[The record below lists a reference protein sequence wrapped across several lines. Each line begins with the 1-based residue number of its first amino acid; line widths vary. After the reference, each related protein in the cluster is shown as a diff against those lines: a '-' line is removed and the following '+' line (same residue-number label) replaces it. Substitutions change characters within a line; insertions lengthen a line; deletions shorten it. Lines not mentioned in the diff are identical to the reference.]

1 MNRLFLSTIL
11 LALGARALSAQGW
24 PQTWDT
30 PCTLDVVL
38 VTFRDT
44 TAARPNVSYDYH
56 DYDLPGNSSYRL
68 RDFQRLLTGGYDED
82 GNHDEGTVF
91 MGDTVTVANNDTLPA
106 VYGSLRAYFDSV
118 SSGAFELHVRMI
130 NPTDDQGYPRWV
142 VLPRSKGHYAEID
155 LGHRILGDLFWDD
168 AQATAQD
175 SVDAWYPNTDAYD
188 IPGQFLRPRA
198 PFAPQGAL
206 PACRAYVLPK
216 KPARPAAS
224 AGGFCYTAQCAL
236 WG

>member
-56 DYDLPGNSSYRL
+56 DYDLPYGYTTQGVPGNSSYRL

-91 MGDTVTVANNDTLPA
+91 MGDTVTLQQQILMGFLPGA
-106 VYGSLRAYFDSV
+106 RHRQRSRQARSPHQGTRCILRTGSGLKTVRVGPKPDQEPGNPERRAARVGEQAADAPKRVTEKRLRS
-118 SSGAFELHVRMI
+118 I
-130 NPTDDQGYPRWV
+130 
-142 VLPRSKGHYAEID
+142 
-155 LGHRILGDLFWDD
+155 
-168 AQATAQD
+168 
-175 SVDAWYPNTDAYD
+175 SVD
-188 IPGQFLRPRA
+188 RA
-198 PFAPQGAL
+198 AVKKDTEPYLLQQYTNDDGVMILFTEGGL
-206 PACRAYVLPK
+206 P
-216 KPARPAAS
+216 
-224 AGGFCYTAQCAL
+224 
-236 WG
+236 